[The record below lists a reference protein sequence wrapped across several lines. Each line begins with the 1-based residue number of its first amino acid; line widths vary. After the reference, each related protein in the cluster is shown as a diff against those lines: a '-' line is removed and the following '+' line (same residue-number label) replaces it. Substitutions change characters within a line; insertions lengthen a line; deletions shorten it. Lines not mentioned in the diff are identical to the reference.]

1 MKGKSML
8 TEKEYEIISQRLDIL
23 ASAITVGDKE
33 KESKSTENLKV
44 LTQEAIQ
51 YLRRLT

>member
-23 ASAITVGDKE
+23 ASAIVASDKE
-33 KESKSTENLKV
+33 KQSKQTEDIKV